1 MSYVLVVDD
10 KEENRYYLQAL
21 LSGHGYRVTVARHGA
36 EALVLARQSA
46 PMLVISD
53 LLMPV
58 MDGYTLLR
66 HWKADPSLRAL
77 PFIVYTATYTEAEDE
92 KLAMDLGADAFILK
106 PAEPDVFLQRMREV
120 LERPARQSPDS
131 ATGGRANEADVLRHY
146 SETLIRKLE
155 EKSLQLS
162 EANALLEKDIVR
174 REKAEAALRESE
186 ERFRLLA
193 KATSDAVW
201 DWDIRSGLSWWGD
214 GFSQLFGHP
223 LNEKQLNHNSWV
235 DMVHPDD
242 RERVLASLDVAI
254 REGDSWHASYRL
266 RRADGSWALVEDKG
280 LLIRDTEGVAT
291 RMVGGLTDVSERAAL
306 EDRLRNAQRLEAVGQ
321 LTGGIAHDFNNLLT
335 IVLGNGETLLEMLAA
350 DPQKRDLARMIVGAA
365 ERGAELTQRL
375 LAFARRQSLSPR
387 AVDINAL
394 LSGLGMMLDRVVGE
408 AVQLRMSPARQ
419 LPLALVDAA
428 QLEHTILNLC
438 VNARDAMPDGGLLEI
453 STVPVV
459 YTEDTHLNGQTI
471 PAGRYVQLR
480 VSDTG
485 CGIDPDNMTR
495 IFEPFFSTKSEGKG
509 SGLGL
514 AMVYGFVRQSGGFIF
529 VESEPG
535 NGANFTL
542 YFPVA
547 TDQSLPAADGRLAEP
562 DAESA
567 APKVS
572 SRCILLVEDDVLVRQ
587 IAQHNLESLGY
598 RVVPAGSGDAAL
610 ALIKAMMRRG
620 DTIDLLFT
628 DVQMTGMTG
637 PELVASVKQ
646 MLPDIRVLYTSGYAA
661 QLAEQGRLPG
671 SGSPVLSKPYRR
683 AEMAVAIAA
692 VLSEVAS

>member
-21 LSGHGYRVTVARHGA
+21 LTGHGYRVTVARHGA

-46 PMLVISD
+46 PTLVISD

-66 HWKADPSLRAL
+66 HWKSDPALKAL

-92 KLAMDLGADAFILK
+92 KLALDLGADAFILK
-106 PAEPDVFLQRMREV
+106 PAEPDVFLQRMQEV
-120 LERPARQSPDS
+120 LARPANQGPAAASES
-131 ATGGRANEADVLRHY
+131 RANEADVLRHY

-162 EANALLEKDIVR
+162 EANALLEQDIVR

-201 DWDIRSGLSWWGD
+201 DWDIRTGLSWWGD
-214 GFSQLFGHP
+214 GFAQLFGHR
-223 LNEKQLNHNSWV
+223 LNDTQLNHNSWV
-235 DMVHPDD
+235 ELVHPDD
-242 RERVLASLDVAI
+242 RDRVLAGLDAAI
-254 REGDSWHASYRL
+254 RDSDSWHASYRL

-280 LLIRDTEGVAT
+280 LLIRDADGVAI

-335 IVLGNGETLLEMLAA
+335 IVLGNGETLLELLAS

-394 LSGLGMMLDRVVGE
+394 LSGLGMMLDRVVGS
-408 AVQLRMSPARQ
+408 AISLRIHAGRP

-428 QLEHTILNLC
+428 QLEHTLLNLC
-438 VNARDAMPDGGLLEI
+438 VNARDAMPAGGSLDI
-453 STVPVV
+453 STFAVV
-459 YTEDTHLNGQTI
+459 YDHDTQISGLTI
-471 PAGRYVQLR
+471 PAGRYVQLQVR
-480 VSDTG
+480 DTG
-485 CGIDPDNMTR
+485 CGISPENMSR
-495 IFEPFFSTKSEGKG
+495 IFEPFFSTKAEGKG

-514 AMVYGFVRQSGGFIF
+514 AMVYGFVRQSGGYIL

-535 NGANFTL
+535 KGACFTL

-547 TDQSLPAADGRLAEP
+547 TEH
-562 DAESA
+562 SA
-567 APKVS
+567 APIAEPELSRETPVAVPAAT

-587 IAQHNLESLGY
+587 IAQHNLETLGY

-610 ALIKAMMRRG
+610 ALIKAMMTREEA
-620 DTIDLLFT
+620 IDLLFT
-628 DVQMTGMTG
+628 DVQMSGMTG
-637 PELVASVKQ
+637 PELVARVQ
-646 MLPDIRVLYTSGYAA
+646 QLLPGIRVLYTSGYAA

-671 SGSPVLSKPYRR
+671 SDSPVLSKPYRR
-683 AEMAVAIAA
+683 AELAAAITA
-692 VLSEVAS
+692 VLP